1 MAKRSF
7 RSTLSKLKLR
17 WLKGWHKKTNSQAL
31 KRGLRVEALELRQLM
46 AADSFNS
53 QTNNNDDVVSL
64 FAEGEAAN
72 DLVAFAKALQTSGT
86 TMYGAIWCKFCN
98 EQKALFEDGADF
110 VPFVE
115 VTNADRTPN
124 QIATDENITSYPT
137 WVFPDGSRL
146 TGVVSLATLA
156 QKAGITIPQ
165 SSTPSFQNIPNQ
177 TVLTGSPLH
186 IPVDAYDPNGNP
198 LTITVTSSNPNLISA
213 EVLQGSRSVRMSVQD
228 RGDMVFELFESEAA
242 LPTSRLVELIQAG
255 FYNNVGTNKIIFH
268 RVIDGFVVQTGDPTG
283 TGTGGSTLGDFDDQY
298 NLNLQHNRTGVL
310 SFAKSSDDTN
320 DSQFFITDGPQRSLD
335 FNHSVFGQLVEG
347 DKVREGISITS
358 VNDDDKPLN
367 EVIIKSMTVFNDTE
381 NGLIR
386 LKAVGTQTGS
396 ATITVTVTDTEGNSV
411 NQQFTATVAADT
423 FNSTPFLSPMAKTFN
438 TKVNTP
444 LVIQLGSQ
452 DVEGDAVFYD
462 AAKVGSV
469 AYTVAADNTTGAV
482 TITPPTGFVGSF
494 DVLVG
499 VRQSTTANTVD
510 TFDTQTI
517 TVNVAPAAPTSID
530 LEAISDSGV
539 SNSDN
544 LTNAGSLAFTVAGT
558 VTGATVELRL
568 GTTLLGSATA
578 TGTTTTIT
586 TNNLA
591 ALGSGSYTLTARQT
605 VNNIV
610 SESSPALTINYDATE
625 PVAIPSTVIPTTA
638 NVGTSL
644 SIDLGHAEEGQG
656 LVYGLQNAPSGMT
669 VNSSTGL
676 LTWLPT
682 AAQIG
687 ARSFSLTLTD
697 TAGNTR
703 LQNFTVTIS
712 DTAQVRF
719 RLAAVSEAGAA
730 LSSLQIG
737 QTFKLQVYTQD
748 LRDDAQGVFSAY
760 LDVLYDTAL
769 IELVGASPV
778 TFQTPYTNTPTYS
791 TTLAGVVN
799 EMGAFANS
807 LSSLGPTERLFAEIT
822 MKAKASGS
830 ALFRSDAADDSSS
843 SVGLYG
849 LDAPVNTGRITYGT
863 LTVPIALAFQVNNDT
878 FNVNEDSTS
887 NSLAVLA
894 NDTIQG
900 STVLTVNRLG
910 SLSNGGTATISED
923 GKSVRYTPASNFNGS
938 ESFTYTVRDQN
949 GAEATATVTVQV
961 TAINDPPVANTDVVT
976 VTENTTNNVISV
988 LSNDT
993 TGPDAN
999 ETLTVTSVGTPT
1011 QGGTVSVG
1019 SGGLNIIYAPKTGFR
1034 GTETV
1039 TYVLSDGKGGTAT
1052 GTVTITVA
1060 AATPP
1065 PTAVNDTATMA
1076 EDGDAI
1082 IINVLA
1088 NDVVSPNGLPLAVQ
1102 YVLQPDKGGT
1112 VTLNA
1117 QGQVSYKPA
1126 ANFNGVE
1133 KFNYV
1138 LRTNSNSNSNAV
1150 TDISLPGPEFGTVT
1164 VTVTAVNDAPV
1175 AVDDALQVLTGTVA
1189 RNVTVL
1195 SNDTDVDGNTLTI
1208 TAITQP
1214 ASGNGTVAISSDSR
1228 SLLYT
1233 PPTATFTGT
1242 VTFTYTVSDGN
1253 GATDVATVTLS
1264 VVNYTPRDIGGE
1276 LILQTLSAS
1285 TTALVSGVNL
1295 QLSGVDQFGTNV
1307 VRSTQVEPDG
1317 DYSFP
1322 DLAPGTYQITK
1333 EALTFL
1339 NDSARQV
1346 SVASNLS
1353 DGDSMS
1359 NNIAVGTTLK
1369 PQIVDIRDFL
1379 GSARKR
1385 KLSVAV
1391 AAGSTQQWY
1400 HSQSGWNTVNN
1411 LTVQLNSAGTQ
1422 LTIKG
1427 VNTSNQNV
1435 QAQVA
1440 VTDKRVEKRATENG
1454 TALFHLKAAAA
1465 ELNFSVVTA
1474 SSSASGEGEA
1484 TAEGEGSDQSVSA
1497 VTSPASAATVAAS
1510 ATSALETSYSSPA
1523 TNSSTSTPSTS
1534 AASILR
1540 SLTGRGR
1547 AAAGASPDP
1556 AAVDAAMLQIAPSLR
1571 LSSDLEQALTGEAND
1586 EEFGLA
1592 TDQLLGN

>member
-53 QTNNNDDVVSL
+53 QTNNNDDVTAL

-72 DLVAFAKALQTSGT
+72 DLVAFAKALQSSGT

-156 QKAGITIPQ
+156 QKTGIAIPQ

-213 EVLQGSRSVRMSVQD
+213 EVLQGSRSVRMSIQD
-228 RGDMVFELFESEAA
+228 RGDMVFELFETEAA

-386 LKAVGTQTGS
+386 LKTVGTQTGS

-423 FNSTPFLSPMAKTFN
+423 FNSTPFLTPLASTFN
-438 TKVNTP
+438 TKINTP

-462 AAKVGSV
+462 AAKVGST
-469 AYTVAADNTTGAV
+469 AYTVATDNTTGAV

-510 TFDTQTI
+510 TYDTQTI
-517 TVNVAPAAPTSID
+517 TVNVAPAAPTAVD
-530 LEAISDSGV
+530 LEPISDSGV

-544 LTNAGSLAFTVAGT
+544 LTNAGSLAFTVSGT

-591 ALGSGSYTLTARQT
+591 ALGSGSYALTARQT

-610 SESSPALTINYDATE
+610 SESSPSLTINYDATE

-638 NVGTSL
+638 NVGTAL

-682 AAQIG
+682 ATQLGAQ
-687 ARSFSLTLTD
+687 SFSLTLTD

-703 LQNFTVTIS
+703 LQNFTVTIN

-748 LRDDAQGVFSAY
+748 LRNDAQGVFSAY
-760 LDVLYDTAL
+760 LDVLYNTDL

-863 LTVPIALAFQVNNDT
+863 LTVPVALAFQVNNDT

-961 TAINDPPVANTDVVT
+961 TAINDPPVANPDVVT
-976 VTENTTNNVISV
+976 ITENTTNNVISV

-999 ETLTVTSVGTPT
+999 ETLTVTSVGTPS

-1019 SGGLNIIYAPKTGFR
+1019 SGGLNIIYAPKTGFK

-1060 AATPP
+1060 AANPP
-1065 PTAVNDTATMA
+1065 PTAVNDTATIA
-1076 EDGDAI
+1076 EDAAAI
-1082 IINVLA
+1082 IINAIA
-1088 NDVVSPNGLPLAVQ
+1088 NDSTSDSGETISISAVGTPN
-1102 YVLQPDKGGT
+1102 KGGT
-1112 VTLNA
+1112 ASLTSD
-1117 QGQVSYKPA
+1117 GKVSYKPA
-1126 ANFNGVE
+1126 ANFNGTE
-1133 KFNYV
+1133 TITYT
-1138 LRTNSNSNSNAV
+1138 LRDSR
-1150 TDISLPGPEFGTVT
+1150 GGTATGTIT
-1164 VTVTAVNDAPV
+1164 VTVTAVNDTPV
-1175 AVDDALQVLTGTVA
+1175 AVDDAVQVLTGTVA
-1189 RNVTVL
+1189 RSVTVL

-1214 ASGNGTVAISSDSR
+1214 TSGNGTVAISSDSR

-1276 LILQTLSAS
+1276 ALFYTSSAS
-1285 TTALVSGVNL
+1285 STSLVSGFNVEL
-1295 QLSGVDQFGTNV
+1295 TGVDQFGANV
-1307 VRSTQVEPDG
+1307 TKSTQVEPDG

-1322 DLAPGTYQITK
+1322 DLAPGTYQISK

-1339 NDSARQV
+1339 NDSAREI

-1484 TAEGEGSDQSVSA
+1484 TAEGEGSDQTVSA
-1497 VTSPASAATVAAS
+1497 VTSPVSSATVAAS
-1510 ATSALETSYSSPA
+1510 ATSALEASNSSPA
-1523 TNSSTSTPSTS
+1523 TNSSISTPSTS
-1534 AASILR
+1534 TASILR

-1547 AAAGASPDP
+1547 AAAAASPDP
-1556 AAVDAAMLQIAPSLR
+1556 AAVDAAMLQLAPSLR